1 MGAMAKSSNSTSR
14 AVSRAARKDAVNPRW
29 FLPLMLGFMIVGFVW
44 IILFYVSMHTLPIPG
59 IGFWNVAIGFAI
71 MFIGFIMA
79 TRWK

>member
-1 MGAMAKSSNSTSR
+1 MAKSSNSTSR

-59 IGFWNVAIGFAI
+59 IGFLNVAIGFAI